1 MNILLK
7 ITFILLASFSL
18 MGQVSKDTITVD
30 INPTPPKVSIKA
42 IPNVIYTGDSTI
54 VSASGCNGTIIWNV
68 KLPNGNNFWENNK
81 KIDFPTKTT
90 WFKAYCQSVA
100 GCKGLLDSIQV
111 IVKAN
116 IPKIIA
122 SPAEI
127 CQGKSTTLTAS
138 DCINGVY
145 KWSTGVTA
153 NSIIVS
159 PIQSTSYEVFCMNVS
174 GTSEPTKVNV
184 TVYPTPA
191 KISISTNPTVIYT
204 GDSTIVTTKGCSDSI
219 YWVGIDLTLTNN
231 FGIPRYPPIISDRPT
246 KTKWYKAYCV
256 SPQFCEGPADSVQVI
271 VKANIPKVVAS
282 AAEICQG
289 EKSTLTAS
297 GCVNGT
303 YKWSTGVTGNS
314 IIVTPSQTTSY
325 EVVCENIS
333 GISEPAIVKVTVK
346 NSPPAPTLSASKIN
360 INTGETVNL
369 YASGCYGSVVWSNGQ
384 KGTTI
389 SVTPTQTTT
398 YKAHC
403 NENGCDGAESSIT
416 IGVYSPI
423 PTIEGSHKEICA
435 GNEVTLTAFG
445 CNGSIN
451 WSTGANNTITIKVN
465 PTQTTTYEAVCNT
478 TAGSSA
484 PAKFTVTVY
493 GYPSAPS
500 VNGATIVVGNYAT
513 LNASGCSGSYLWSTG
528 AISQSI
534 TVNPTNYTEYKVR
547 CIQNGCPSPEATAAV
562 NVISPNSEVWAS
574 PDKIC
579 KGEST
584 KLFAK
589 GCNGTYKWSTGETG
603 ESISV
608 KPTQTTQYNLLCST
622 NAGDGSP
629 AYVTVTVF
637 DIPNKP
643 VIFGDTLITSG
654 KTATLKAVCSSS
666 AVKWNTGATTET
678 ITVKPSVTTWYKAF
692 CTSAQGCIGATDSIR
707 VKVSTPPIVIV
718 PEDKPVKLV
727 NKRKAIE
734 ICEGEKPKLNLI
746 GCETS
751 SKVVWNTG
759 ETTRLIFVSPIKNT
773 SYWAS
778 CTDIVG
784 TKYDSLDVIVFPKPK
799 ITLSSATDTVKTIS
813 GKPTTLK
820 VLGCNGKVT
829 WIADN
834 NVNIQVS
841 SDTLQ
846 VIPTVPTKI
855 YKAFCTNLNGCNS
868 DSLKIVVV
876 AIPPKPKL
884 EVIEDGKTLSK
895 VTICE
900 GSNVEIKASGCP
912 SNTNYIWDILR
923 GDNTKESF
931 KGDVYNGVFS
941 QKNTYVVYC
950 SYKENSNIRGDTVK
964 LVLTPTPI
972 TLENVIVYPN
982 PTYDVIKI
990 TSDGCLHGVKLK
1002 LWDISGRLLYD
1013 GVGIEENN
1021 ILQLSLGDLPSAE
1034 YVLQIISDEAR
1045 KTINK
1050 LILKANKK

>member
-1 MNILLK
+1 MKILLK
-7 ITFILLASFSL
+7 ITLILLASL
-18 MGQVSKDTITVD
+18 NVMGQVSKDTITVD

-42 IPNVIYTGDSTI
+42 VPNVIYTGDSTI
-54 VSASGCNGTIIWNV
+54 VSASGCNGTIFWNV
-68 KLPNGNNFWENNK
+68 KLQNGNNFWENNTK
-81 KIDFPTKTT
+81 KDYPIKTT
-90 WFKAYCQSVA
+90 WYKAYCQSVA
-100 GCKGLLDSIQV
+100 GCNGPADSVQV
-111 IVKAN
+111 VVKAN
-116 IPKIIA
+116 IPKVIA

-127 CQGKSTTLTAS
+127 CQGKSTSLTAS
-138 DCINGVY
+138 GCVNGIY
-145 KWSTGVTA
+145 KWSTGETSNPIV
-153 NSIIVS
+153 VS
-159 PIQSTSYEVFCMNVS
+159 PSQSTSYEVVCENVS
-174 GTSEPTKVNV
+174 GVSESAKVKV

-191 KISISTNPTVIYT
+191 KIIISANHTVIYT
-204 GDSTIVTTKGCSDSI
+204 GDSTVITTKGCNGTV
-219 YWVGIDLTLTNN
+219 YWTGVDLTTTNT

-256 SPQFCEGPADSVQVI
+256 SPQFCEGPADSVQVV
-271 VKANIPKVVAS
+271 VKANIPKVIAS
-282 AAEICQG
+282 PAEICQG
-289 EKSTLTAS
+289 EKTTLTAS

-303 YKWSTGVTGNS
+303 YKWSTGVSGNS

-325 EVVCENIS
+325 EVVCDNIS
-333 GISEPAIVKVTVK
+333 GVSEPAIVKVTVK
-346 NSPPAPTLSASKIN
+346 NRPPAPTLSASKTN

-369 YASGCYGSVVWSNGQ
+369 SAIGCNGTIVWSTGQNG
-384 KGTTI
+384 TSI

-416 IGVYSPI
+416 IGVFSPI
-423 PTIEGSHKEICA
+423 PTIDGSHKEICA

-451 WSTGANNTITIKVN
+451 WSTGANNTVTIKVN

-493 GYPSAPS
+493 GYPSAPT

-513 LNASGCSGSYLWSTG
+513 LNASGCNGTYQWSTG
-528 AISQSI
+528 ANTQSI
-534 TVNPTNYTEYKVR
+534 SVNPTNYTEYKVR
-547 CIQNGCPSPEATAAV
+547 CIQNGCPSPDATAAV
-562 NVISPNSEVWAS
+562 NVISPNSEVWAN

-603 ESISV
+603 ESITV
-608 KPTQTTQYNLLCST
+608 KPTQTTQYNVICST

-637 DIPNKP
+637 DLPNKP

-666 AVKWNTGATTET
+666 SVKWQTGATTET

-692 CTSAQGCIGATDSIR
+692 CTSPNGCVGAIDSIR
-707 VKVSTPPIVIV
+707 IKVSTPPIEII
-718 PEDKPVKLV
+718 PEDYPVKLV
-727 NKRKAIE
+727 NKRKTIE

-746 GCETS
+746 GCES
-751 SKVVWNTG
+751 ASKVIWNTG
-759 ETTRLIFVSPIKNT
+759 QTTRSIFVSPIKNT

-778 CTDIVG
+778 CTDLVG
-784 TKYDSLDVIVFPKPK
+784 TKYDSLDVVVFPKPK
-799 ITLSSATDTVKTIS
+799 ISLSGADSVKTII

-834 NVNIQVS
+834 NVNVQVS
-841 SDTLQ
+841 TDTLQ
-846 VIPTVPTKI
+846 VIPTTPVKT

-868 DSLKIVVV
+868 DTLKFIVV
-876 AIPPKPKL
+876 AIPPKPHIDVASGGSPS
-884 EVIEDGKTLSK
+884 ESRIAVCENSN
-895 VTICE
+895 VTI
-900 GSNVEIKASGCP
+900 KATGCP
-912 SNTNYIWDILR
+912 SNTSYFWNITTIDGKIE
-923 GDNTKESF
+923 KF
-931 KGDVYNGVFS
+931 KGDTYNGVFHE
-941 QKNTYVVYC
+941 KNTYTVYC
-950 SYKENSNIRGDTVK
+950 AFNDNPSIKGDTAK
-964 LVLTPTPI
+964 LFLAPSAI

-990 TSDGCLHGVKLK
+990 TSDGCLNGVKLK
-1002 LWDISGRLLYD
+1002 LWDIQGRLLYN
-1013 GVGIEENN
+1013 GFGIEEKN
-1021 ILQLSLGDLPSAE
+1021 ILHLDLGDLPSAE
-1034 YVLQIISDEAR
+1034 YVLQIMQDEPR
-1045 KTINK
+1045 KVINK